1 LAFSECRCFTHIG
14 IWVYK
19 FKIFLDLGE
28 FEYRMKI
35 LGYIFLAVAFW
46 NLMMCYLVG
55 IDKIQP
61 SKSSQIANYIII
73 SILLLGYAIRVFLG

>member
-1 LAFSECRCFTHIG
+1 
-14 IWVYK
+14 
-19 FKIFLDLGE
+19 
-28 FEYRMKI
+28 MKI